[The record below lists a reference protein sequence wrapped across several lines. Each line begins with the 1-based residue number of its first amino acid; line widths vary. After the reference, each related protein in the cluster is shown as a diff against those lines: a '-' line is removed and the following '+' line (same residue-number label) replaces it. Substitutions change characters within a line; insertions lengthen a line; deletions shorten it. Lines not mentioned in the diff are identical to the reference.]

1 MDTSEIKEHLRVII
15 ADFKN
20 GYFGYESTIKR
31 IMKLM
36 AEIEHEAYQEG
47 YEDGYRHGEEDGYED
62 AIHEVTDEYFRGY
75 EEALKCVENNIKY
88 NSSIPSNIKEKIYE
102 ILDYVGN
109 KK

>member
-1 MDTSEIKEHLRVII
+1 MPSEFEERIREII
-15 ADFKN
+15 TDFRN
-20 GYFGYESTIKR
+20 GYFGLESTIKR
-31 IMKLM
+31 IMKVI
-36 AEIEHEAYQEG
+36 AQVEDEAYREG
-47 YEDGYRHGEEDGYED
+47 YNKGFVHGEDIGYLESEED
-62 AIHEVTDEYFRGY
+62 ITDEYFRGY